1 MAKYDIR
8 DGFFHVPVN
17 EDSRK
22 RLVVRHPGTGR
33 LMWATALPFGLL
45 DSPRLFCALMES
57 IADKLRARA
66 AGRGIHFFVFV
77 DDWLCVGDTEE
88 LTREGC
94 AMLEEELMRL
104 GIQWAPHKYRGPAR
118 AIEFLG
124 LLLSNVEGQASVGSR
139 SLARGGVRHW
149 SCWTTGCHGVVS

>member
-22 RLVVRHPGTGR
+22 RLVVRHSGTGR
-33 LMWATALPFGLL
+33 LMWATALPFGNV

-66 AGRGIHFFVFV
+66 A
-77 DDWLCVGDTEE
+77 
-88 LTREGC
+88 
-94 AMLEEELMRL
+94 
-104 GIQWAPHKYRGPAR
+104 
-118 AIEFLG
+118 
-124 LLLSNVEGQASVGSR
+124 
-139 SLARGGVRHW
+139 
-149 SCWTTGCHGVVS
+149 